1 MCKNIEPLYYDEI
14 TDGYNQEWIK
24 KQYTEIQRQDV
35 SSILIQMNIKTFRY
49 YNALYGIE
57 ETNQLLKIIYQALD
71 ESLEAGDKLAHLDM
85 DNFVLILL
93 YQDESEY
100 ENLDDF
106 IVKKMLRL
114 TDFLFLINDERIYRN
129 LFCSFGVLKI
139 KDYQFNY
146 EEALSNANIAR
157 KECTT
162 IKNRSFCYEVFS
174 DHYYTQFMR
183 RCDLAK
189 RTAEAY
195 KNQEFITYFQPKIN
209 PITNEIVGAEALL
222 RWFDKDGT
230 MIPVSDFLP
239 ILNSNAYIYLV
250 DVGVFEN
257 VCKMLHKNILDQK
270 PVVPISFNL
279 SRAWFY
285 YENSLQPYLDIIQKY
300 EIPRQ
305 LIEFELME
313 SITLDDVE
321 QMKTKVHEIRK
332 AGFKCSLDDFG
343 SGYSSFNVLLNSEL
357 SIVKMDRQF
366 FLKNMNGNSKT
377 IIQVII
383 NLIKSLNM
391 VVVAEGVE
399 TKEYA
404 DFLIQ
409 CGCDLIQGYY
419 YYKPMPVDEFNRLL
433 QKQQSLA

>member
-24 KQYTEIQRQDV
+24 KQYTEIQNQEV
-35 SSILIQMNIKTFRY
+35 SSIFIQMNIKTFRY

-321 QMKTKVHEIRK
+321 QMKTKVHEIRN

-343 SGYSSFNVLLNSEL
+343 SGYSSFNVLLNAEL

-366 FLKNMNGNSKT
+366 FLKNMNGNSKR

-391 VVVAEGVE
+391 IVVAEGVE

-404 DFLIQ
+404 DFLTQ